1 MMTKKLEDGSISY
14 TGYCIDLLN
23 ELKRNLKFTYDIYSA
38 PEGKY
43 GIETENGTWNGMIGE
58 LLSEVSKLIVC
69 FVVGLLN
76 VLSPATHHL
85 NIPSGKRWGE
95 GGLPPYTGSIGMCN
109 PKGYGFSAVLVSI
122 FAFFVIIR
130 VWIIIMIVIIIINL
144 LSPIS
149 MCICS
154 Q

>member
-1 MMTKKLEDGSISY
+1 MMAKKLEDGSILY

-58 LLSEVSKLIVC
+58 LLNEVCKHIVC
-69 FVVGLLN
+69 FVVCLLN

-85 NIPSGKRWGE
+85 NIPSGERWRRE
-95 GGLPPYTGSIGMCN
+95 GATSLYRLHRHMQPQ
-109 PKGYGFSAVLVSI
+109 
-122 FAFFVIIR
+122 R
-130 VWIIIMIVIIIINL
+130 VWFFSRSGIDF
-144 LSPIS
+144 
-149 MCICS
+149 
-154 Q
+154 